1 MGESETTMKRIEKE
15 SFEMSEKHEIDDDSK
30 LIYRGWKVMPYI
42 IGNETFEKLGAIGT
56 LLNLLVY
63 LTTVFN
69 LNNVTATNIINI
81 FNGSTNV
88 ATLLGAFV
96 SDTYFGRY
104 NTLGFCIITSFLG
117 LLAIQLTAVFKNL
130 HPPSCAK
137 ESSTCIGPTVGQMT
151 FLFSGFCLLLIGAAG
166 IRPCNLAFGVDQFN
180 PKTESGKKG
189 INSFFN
195 WYYFTFTFAQM
206 ISLSLIVY
214 VQSSVSWAIGL
225 GIPAA
230 LMLLACVLFFMGDKL
245 YVKVKP
251 SGSPIKSIVQV
262 LVVTV
267 KKRRVKL
274 PAQHPMLSLFDY
286 VPSKCDYPKLPHTYQ
301 FRVLDKAAMI
311 TPQDK
316 INPDGSPADPWSLCS
331 IQQVEELKCLLRV
344 LPICFSG
351 ILFFLVVTQQQT
363 VLVFQA
369 LQSNRRVGNSNFN
382 IPAASYSVFIMLST
396 TLWLPIYDRLVIPF
410 LRRFTGKEAGIT
422 ILQRIGVGIF
432 LSILSMFVSAL
443 VETERRHLALT
454 NPIGVQPRK
463 GAISSLSGFWLVPQ
477 LILAGLSEAFSSVG
491 LTEFYYK
498 QFPDNMKTIAGSL
511 FFCGLA
517 GSSYLSAFL
526 VSVVHKTTSKS
537 ATGNWLSED
546 LNKGRLDYFY
556 YLIVAIEVFN
566 FGYFLICSK
575 WFKYRE
581 TTSSIS
587 SA

>member
-1 MGESETTMKRIEKE
+1 MGESETTMKTLEKE
-15 SFEMSEKHEIDDDSK
+15 SFEMSEKHEIDHDSK

-88 ATLLGAFV
+88 ATLFGAFV

-130 HPPSCAK
+130 HPPPCAK
-137 ESSTCIGPTVGQMT
+137 ESSTCIGPTAGQMT

-262 LVVTV
+262 LVVAV